1 MVERLRQRSAKP
13 VLVGSTPTHASIF
26 CAFGT
31 KKCRLYRVSEQKFA
45 LLFLRSLS
53 LTEPLGCR
61 RFTPARVRVNSHS
74 RLHFLWV
81 QSTPLSGGSTA
92 LTLVCRLLA
101 QNLSSLS
108 CE

>member
-81 QSTPLSGGSTA
+81 QSTPLSGGSTHC
-92 LTLVCRLLA
+92 VRLPPLA
-101 QNLSSLS
+101 QKTVVFIV
-108 CE
+108 